1 LHTTGLIFYIKTKLG
16 LPVLRNEISGGF
28 SMKIYEKGDNESH
41 WPLPWVM
48 ARTDSKVKH
57 YCLFSNES
65 LRVTN

>member
-1 LHTTGLIFYIKTKLG
+1 M
-16 LPVLRNEISGGF
+16 LRNEISGGF